1 MKGCGHNFFFF
12 FLISITFQFP
22 IYLWNK
28 KIEINIFSLLTS
40 TVFFL
45 SEN

>member
-1 MKGCGHNFFFF
+1 MKGCGHNFLKFFIA
-12 FLISITFQFP
+12 ISFQFP